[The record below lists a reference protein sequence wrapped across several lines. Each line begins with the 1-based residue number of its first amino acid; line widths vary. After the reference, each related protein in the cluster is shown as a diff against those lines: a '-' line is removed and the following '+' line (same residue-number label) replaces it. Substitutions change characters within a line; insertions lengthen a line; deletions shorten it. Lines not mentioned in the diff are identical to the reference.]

1 MAKNDNPHALR
12 FLESMEKHGEV
23 EAAEKFFAEHPLAK
37 SADFNKKFAWANDM
51 CEFLDNNYDENL
63 IRSIRMDCACGP
75 EHGKGARI
83 KDLYK
88 KEDNQEVFVQKV
100 NKLNLGFTFEYDG
113 TYYYL
118 IYPQCYCSCVKRIAE
133 PMSKTW
139 CYCTLGYS
147 KRMFENIFECE
158 VQVELLESVKL
169 GSQQC
174 RIRVKKTAIQ

>member
-1 MAKNDNPHALR
+1 MAKNDNPHAIR
-12 FLESMEKHGEV
+12 FLESMEKHDKKED
-23 EAAEKFFAEHPLAK
+23 AENFLKEHPLTK
-37 SADFNKKFAWANDM
+37 SADYNKKFTWANDM
-51 CEFLDNNYDENL
+51 CEFLDINYDEKL
-63 IRSIRMDCACGP
+63 IKSIRMDCACGP

-118 IYPQCYCSCVKRIAE
+118 IYPQCYCSCVKRKDE
-133 PMSKTW
+133 SMSKTW

-147 KRMFENIFECE
+147 KRMFENIFDCE

-169 GSQQC
+169 GNEQC
-174 RIRVKKTAIQ
+174 RIRVKKIEI